1 MILCYM
7 LFFFFEI
14 KKADSDQINV
24 YVVYW
29 RMIIY
34 SLHVKRRQL

>member
-1 MILCYM
+1 M
-7 LFFFFEI
+7 LYAFFFFFEI